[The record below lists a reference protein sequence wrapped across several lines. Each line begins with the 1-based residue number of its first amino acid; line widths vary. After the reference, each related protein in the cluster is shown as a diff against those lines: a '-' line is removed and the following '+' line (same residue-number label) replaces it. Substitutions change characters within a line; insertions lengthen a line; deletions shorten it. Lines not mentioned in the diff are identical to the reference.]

1 MPYFQ
6 NILDRLGLG
15 SSLNQEANAYRTA
28 TSGLSLAERLDRQ
41 RMSPNTRTKAW
52 LDSHPTPKN
61 HRSYGYRSK
70 SPNVLGVTG
79 GKVAKQT
86 ITPKSNFKL
95 APKSSSTSAT
105 KSLKFRVQPIT
116 EAKRFRFW
124 NILPGFRNNTRNNGA
139 SPPRNE
145 SPSPPK
151 NDDHYDGST
160 LIEEEET
167 VLPSIELE
175 GDTVVQDQEGD
186 LHKADEHDFSD
197 FTQEEYFLFRKINA
211 RGFEPILNVNWH
223 WHFRTFPV
231 NLFTNDPT
239 KAYISHIGGPEIQGR
254 SGLN

>member
-6 NILDRLGLG
+6 NIFDRLGFG
-15 SSLNQEANAYRTA
+15 SSPNQEANAYTTA
-28 TSGLSLAERLDRQ
+28 ASGLSLAERLDRQ
-41 RMSPNTRTKAW
+41 RMSPNSRTKAW
-52 LDSHPTPKN
+52 LDSHPTPKS

-70 SPNVLGVTG
+70 SPNVLGVAG

-95 APKSSSTSAT
+95 ATKSSSTSAT
-105 KSLKFRVQPIT
+105 KSVKFHVQPIT
-116 EAKRFRFW
+116 EAKRFSLW
-124 NILPGFRNNTRNNGA
+124 NILPGFRNNTSNETA
-139 SPPRNE
+139 SPPR
-145 SPSPPK
+145 

-160 LIEEEET
+160 LVEEEET
-167 VLPSIELE
+167 VIPSIELE

-186 LHKADEHDFSD
+186 LHKANEHDFSD

-231 NLFTNDPT
+231 DLFTNDPT
-239 KAYISHIGGPEIQGR
+239 KAYISHIKGPEIQGR
-254 SGLN
+254 SSFN